1 MKYKFSLVLTLG
13 LFALNIPHALAQW
26 QTGIEKEIQPG
37 EYMTFLGE
45 RDGWRFWVGQNK
57 YSTTCFA
64 IKNNLDGDYPEP
76 FAADYFYGDDA
87 YAVIRY
93 DDTSLE
99 YNIPP
104 SWDIATRHKASVRDE
119 YRFEGEKFMRS
130 FYSEKEQSFETLD
143 GKVIEYSK
151 FGYEYPNIKVGAF
164 SAEGKVDFTGAANAA
179 QSVKDCM
186 TERAHQ

>member
-1 MKYKFSLVLTLG
+1 MKHKFWVAVTLG
-13 LFALNIPHALAQW
+13 LVALSAPQALAQW
-26 QTGIEKEIQPG
+26 QTGVEKEIRPG

-45 RDGWRFWVGQNK
+45 EDGWRFWTGQNK
-57 YSTTCFA
+57 FSTTCFA

-76 FAADYFYGDDA
+76 FAADYFSGDDA

-104 SWDIATRHKASVRDE
+104 FWDITTRHKASVRNE

-130 FYSEKEQSFETLD
+130 FYSEKEQSFEALD
-143 GKVIEYSK
+143 GKIIEYSK

-179 QSVKDCM
+179 RSVKDCM
-186 TERAHQ
+186 IERAPE